1 MTRKW
6 PITAPSSFVLILL
19 VSFLLGACDAPHCLA
34 YSFLTH
40 QQIIDLTWND
50 GIRPTLLARFPQA
63 TDRDIRNA
71 RAFAYGGATIQDMG
85 YYPFGHEFF
94 SDLTHYVRTGDFI
107 SSLLHNASNVNEY
120 AFALGALSHY
130 VGDNIG
136 HHDAVNVATGAQFP
150 KLDKQFGPVVTYD
163 EAPHAHVRTEFA
175 FDIDQL
181 SHHRIAPTSYSHAIG
196 LRVPA
201 HLLQRSFLQTYG
213 LTLRQVL
220 GPEFPALRSYRSS
233 IRSLLPHVANA
244 EVLIHAKNFP
254 PDIPDENF
262 VKYASRVDETARSE
276 GWKRLRDKP
285 DFKTHLL
292 DWLIRIVPKIGA
304 LSDLAIR
311 GPNQAAEQDY
321 VKSVDLSL
329 TRYADLLTQLQI
341 QHDGYL
347 PLENR
352 DLDTGL
358 RVRPG
363 EYRLTDLTYARLL
376 RHLVSNPKR
385 QLTEGLRRNIADYY
399 ADPNAPNT
407 IKKDDGKWKQVQ
419 EDLRR
424 LEAFNLPAQQ
434 QEPQ

>member
-1 MTRKW
+1 M
-6 PITAPSSFVLILL
+6 
-19 VSFLLGACDAPHCLA
+19 
-34 YSFLTH
+34 
-40 QQIIDLTWND
+40 
-50 GIRPTLLARFPQA
+50 
-63 TDRDIRNA
+63 
-71 RAFAYGGATIQDMG
+71 
-85 YYPFGHEFF
+85 
-94 SDLTHYVRTGDFI
+94 
-107 SSLLHNASNVNEY
+107 NEY

-150 KLDKQFGPVVTYD
+150 KLEKQFGPVVTYD

-201 HLLQRSFLQTYG
+201 RLLQRSFLQTYG

-220 GPEFPALRSYRSS
+220 GPEFSAFRSYRSS
-233 IRSLLPHVANA
+233 VRSLLPHVANA
-244 EVLIHAKNFP
+244 EVLIHAKDFP

-262 VKYASRVDETARSE
+262 LKYAGRVDETARSE

-292 DWLIRIVPKIGA
+292 DWLIRILPKIGA

-321 VKSVDLSL
+321 VKSMNLSL
-329 TRYADLLTQLQI
+329 ARYGDLLKQLQS
-341 QHDGYL
+341 QHDGFL

-376 RHLVSNPKR
+376 RHLVSNRKR

-407 IKKDDGKWKQVQ
+407 LKNDDGEWKQVQ
-419 EDLRR
+419 DDLRR
-424 LEAFNLPAQQ
+424 LEGFDVPPET
-434 QEPQ
+434 QETH